1 MIHVVSSR
9 RSTCEGAKKL
19 SEKDVDQH
27 QRELAWEE
35 GALKAEARLGGWDVR
50 VGLAGCHSQ
59 QGVLIMHLS
68 DDEFIN

>member
-1 MIHVVSSR
+1 VIHVVSSR

-35 GALKAEARLGGWDVR
+35 GALKTEARLGGWDVR
-50 VGLAGCHSQ
+50 VGLAGVPFPTGS
-59 QGVLIMHLS
+59 VDYAS
-68 DDEFIN
+68 ERR